1 MQSKWGYFCIHEL
14 AIYFSVSYYS
24 TSAQELPFLK
34 CQYFDVQIVRE
45 VLKWASLSCLQYMRW
60 HMCAAL
66 VFISFIDMDQW
77 RLCFILLLPLSGCF
91 ESEGNV
97 FCLQI
102 CSPSFIYVKHISVI
116 FTVGFVN
123 PDYIAQYI
131 NS

>member
-1 MQSKWGYFCIHEL
+1 MQSKWGYFFIHVL
-14 AIYFSVSYYS
+14 AIYFSLSYYS
-24 TSAQELPFLK
+24 TPAQELPFLK

-45 VLKWASLSCLQYMRW
+45 VLKWTSLSSSFQYMRW

-102 CSPSFIYVKHISVI
+102 CSPSFIHIEHNYLQFSLLGLLTQTI
-116 FTVGFVN
+116 LHNT
-123 PDYIAQYI
+123 
-131 NS
+131 